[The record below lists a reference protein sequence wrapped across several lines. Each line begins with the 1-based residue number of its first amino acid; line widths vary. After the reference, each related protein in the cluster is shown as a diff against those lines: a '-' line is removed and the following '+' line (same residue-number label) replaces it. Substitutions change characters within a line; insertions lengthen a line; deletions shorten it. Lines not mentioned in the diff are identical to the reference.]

1 MKKEVLLCCMAGFLL
16 TGITGCSDEEP
27 WTDPNQNESGTT
39 KPDPDEPGTDNP
51 DEPGTDNPDYILQKD
66 DIKVDYPE
74 TGFTAHVGE
83 PFQVEVKSVSDNKV
97 TYTWTVNGEEVAQTK
112 SFTHTFMQAGTYQL
126 TLKVSQEQI
135 SFEYTYTVNVADAVL
150 PETPQN
156 ATPYITKVLEY
167 RPAPGQF
174 VNTMPKYEK
183 GDTQE
188 SMNEKVLKTIGNGVQ
203 GMITLGG
210 YGGYVTVGFD
220 HTIRNT
226 PNSIDFIV
234 MGNAFENGSEPG
246 IIQVAYDVNQNGKPD
261 EEEWFE
267 IAGSAHQN
275 PKQEPW
281 YEQAKQT
288 GNIVETYLDYSITY
302 KKPAKEPTT
311 NEEKE
316 NYIYWE
322 DNKGHKGY
330 KVMNMFH
337 SQPYYPQWIKENQL
351 TFTGT
356 CLPQNGINQGTD
368 DSPYFVLPAF
378 SYGYAD
384 NQDYNPDNAGIDID
398 WAVDKRGNPANLQG
412 VDFIKIYTGVNQE
425 NGWLGENSTEICGV
439 VDFNLIK

>member
-1 MKKEVLLCCMAGFLL
+1 MKKELLLCSLAGILL
-16 TGITGCSDEEP
+16 TGISGCSDNEP
-27 WTDPNQNESGTT
+27 WSDSAYT
-39 KPDPDEPGTDNP
+39 
-51 DEPGTDNPDYILQKD
+51 LQKD

-74 TGFTAHVGE
+74 AGFTAHAGE

-135 SFEYTYTVNVADAVL
+135 SFEYTYTVNVAYAAL

-174 VNTMPKYEK
+174 VNTMPTYEE

-188 SMNEKVLKTIGNGVQ
+188 TMNEKVLNAIGNNKE

-220 HTIRNT
+220 HTIRNAKDA
-226 PNSIDFIV
+226 NDFLV
-234 MGNAFENGSEPG
+234 LGNAFENSSSEPG
-246 IIQVAYDVNQNGKPD
+246 IIQVAYDVNKNGQPD

-267 IAGSAHQN
+267 IAGSAHQA
-275 PKQEPW
+275 PKHELW
-281 YEQAKQT
+281 YEQAKQA

-311 NEEKE
+311 NEEKAT
-316 NYIYWE
+316 YIYWE
-322 DNKGHKGY
+322 DNQGKKGY
-330 KVMNMFH
+330 KVMNNTYH
-337 SQPYYPQWIKENQL
+337 SQPYYPQWIKEGQL

-356 CLPQNGINQGTD
+356 CLPQNGINKGTEQV
-368 DSPYFVLPAF
+368 PYFVLSSF
-378 SYGYAD
+378 KYGYAD
-384 NQDYNPDNAGIDID
+384 NYPNDAAEAGIDID
-398 WAVDKRGNPANLQG
+398 WAVDKNGKPANLPG

-425 NGWLGENSTEICGV
+425 NGWLGENSTEVCGV
-439 VDFNLIK
+439 TDLNLTK